1 MTGWIVGIAGEIWG
15 LFVDDIGLAIAA
27 LVWVLLVW
35 MGARWLGPAAGPAL
49 FAGLAVI
56 LVTSALRRAGQ
67 R

>member
-1 MTGWIVGIAGEIWG
+1 MRWIVGIAGEIWG
-15 LFVDDIGLAIAA
+15 LFVDDVGLAIAS

-35 MGARWLGPAAGPAL
+35 LGARWLGAAAGPAL
-49 FAGLAVI
+49 FAGLALI

>member
-1 MTGWIVGIAGEIWG
+1 MGWIGGVVQEIWG

-27 LVWVLLVW
+27 LVWVALVW
-35 MGARWLGPAAGPAL
+35 LGARWLGPAAGPAL
-49 FAGLAVI
+49 FSGLAVI